1 MVIMSQGEILTICRE
16 TIITGVLIS
25 APFLIVSVIIGIV
38 ISVLQAA
45 TQVHEQTL
53 TFVPKIIAAAL
64 ILILLGSWIINILSG
79 FTENIFNLL
88 SNL

>member
-1 MVIMSQGEILTICRE
+1 M
-16 TIITGVLIS
+16 ITGVLIS
-25 APFLIVSVIIGIV
+25 APFLIVSVVIGII

-79 FTENIFNLL
+79 FTENVFNLI